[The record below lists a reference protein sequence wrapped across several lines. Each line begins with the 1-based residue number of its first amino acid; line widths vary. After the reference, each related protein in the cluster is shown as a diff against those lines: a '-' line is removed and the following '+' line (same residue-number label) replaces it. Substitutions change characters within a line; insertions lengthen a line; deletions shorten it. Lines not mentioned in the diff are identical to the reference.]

1 MAAPDKS
8 AKKNYDPGNVIAAG
22 QPARVAKYL

>member
-8 AKKNYDPGNVIAAG
+8 AKKFYDPGNLIAAG
-22 QPARVAKYL
+22 QPAKVVKYL